1 MTARHD
7 RESVFTTLRSEILEG
22 ALAPSTPLRE
32 MALARRFEVSRTP
45 VRDALSRLEQSGLV
59 VRAAR
64 GLEVRGV
71 DPQVLLQA
79 HEARIPL
86 EEQVAGDA
94 AVHRT
99 VQDVLR
105 LEALLDRD
113 RALED
118 YDPAELARR
127 DLAAQRSLWNAAQN
141 PVLSELL
148 EALAVRLA
156 PGASGLLEVPG
167 HWEESLAS
175 RTEMLRA
182 VGDRDPA
189 AARAIA
195 RTRHESDR
203 ETRLQLLREATI
215 AEAARTESERS
226 EGDARS

>member
-1 MTARHD
+1 MATRND

-22 ALAPSTPLRE
+22 ELAPGAPLRE
-32 MALARRFEVSRTP
+32 TALASRFEVSRTP
-45 VRDALSRLEQSGLV
+45 VRDALSRLEQAGLA

-64 GLEVRGV
+64 GLAVRGV
-71 DPQVLLQA
+71 DPQVILQA
-79 HEARIPL
+79 HDARIPL
-86 EEQVAGDA
+86 EEQIAGDA

-127 DLAAQRSLWNAAQN
+127 DLAAHRALWTAAQN

-148 EALAVRLA
+148 EALAVHLA
-156 PGASGLLEVPG
+156 PGASALLEVQG
-167 HWEESLAS
+167 RWEDSLAS

-182 VGDRDPA
+182 IGDRDAA

-195 RTRHESDR
+195 RSRHEADR
-203 ETRLQLLREATI
+203 EARLQLLREATI
-215 AEAARTESERS
+215 AEAARTEDEPRT
-226 EGDARS
+226 

>member
-1 MTARHD
+1 MATRND

-22 ALAPSTPLRE
+22 TLSPGAALRETALAS
-32 MALARRFEVSRTP
+32 RFEVSRTP
-45 VRDALSRLEQSGLV
+45 VRDALSRLEQSGLA
-59 VRAAR
+59 VRASR
-64 GLEVRGV
+64 GLTVRGV

-86 EEQVAGDA
+86 EEQIAGDA

-118 YDPAELARR
+118 YEAAELARR
-127 DLAAQRSLWNAAQN
+127 DLGAHRVLWTAAQN

-148 EALAVRLA
+148 EALAVHLA
-156 PGASGLLEVPG
+156 PGASALLAVPG
-167 HWEESLAS
+167 RWEETLES

-182 VGDRDPA
+182 VGDRDAA

-195 RTRHESDR
+195 RSRHEADR
-203 ETRLQLLREATI
+203 DARLQLLREATI
-215 AEAARTESERS
+215 AEA
-226 EGDARS
+226 EGDR